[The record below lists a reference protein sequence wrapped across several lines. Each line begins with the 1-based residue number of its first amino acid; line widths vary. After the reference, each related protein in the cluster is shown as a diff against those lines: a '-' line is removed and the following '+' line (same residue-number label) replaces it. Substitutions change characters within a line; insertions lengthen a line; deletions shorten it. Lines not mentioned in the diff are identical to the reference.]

1 MSIVSSPPR
10 SRVFEDLQIP
20 TEDGDLLHAKLMMPK
35 PPTQAQRVVFFV
47 PLVGAG
53 AGQQLLTF
61 RDFVRRGAILI
72 SFAYR
77 GHPGSTGIFNL
88 DKTVVDARYA
98 LDWALEYAEERGLPL
113 HGFATCYGTVP
124 LLAQFK
130 EGGRGHLL
138 RSVGTVSGLYHLNQI
153 LRIEDFAPI
162 VSRHLGHELDASAML
177 AGVADGTLDCD
188 GRSFREAFREY
199 LSGLMPELRV
209 ELDGFEELSYARVD
223 LRQMLL
229 QFSRANYLDGVKVPP
244 WVPCTACVGC
254 GDELLSAHTS
264 EGRDAYKNRVSSI
277 IPHGAVHYFD
287 MDHFGRGQGH
297 GGMIECSGD
306 ALERADTCAV
316 PPPHVNKIPHYRT
329 IPR

>member
-1 MSIVSSPPR
+1 MSTVLSPSR
-10 SRVFEDLQIP
+10 IRVFEDFQIP
-20 TEDGDLLHAKLMMPK
+20 TEDGELLHGKLMIPK
-35 PPTQAQRVVFFV
+35 PPMQAQRVVFFV

-88 DKTVVDARYA
+88 DRTVIDARYA
-98 LDWALEYAEERGLPL
+98 LDWALDFAKERGLPL

-138 RSVGTVSGLYHLNQI
+138 KSVGTVSGLYHLNQI
-153 LRIEDFAPI
+153 LRIEDFSPI
-162 VSRHLGHELDASAML
+162 VSRYIGRQLDAPAML

-188 GRSFREAFREY
+188 SRSFREAFRDY
-199 LSGLMPELRV
+199 LSGLMPELRI
-209 ELDGFEELSYARVD
+209 ELDGFEELSYSRVD

-229 QFSRANYLDGVKVPP
+229 QFSRANYLDGVTIPP
-244 WVPCTACVGC
+244 SVPCTAIAGR
-254 GDELLSAHTS
+254 GDELLNSHTP
-264 EGRDAYKNRVSSI
+264 EGREAYWNRVSSI
-277 IPHGAVHYFD
+277 IPHASVHFYD
-287 MDHFGRGQGH
+287 MDHFGRGEGH
-297 GGMIECSGD
+297 GGMIECSGN
-306 ALERADTCAV
+306 ALERADARSV
-316 PPPHVNKIPHYRT
+316 PPPHLNKASNYRT
-329 IPR
+329 LPR